1 MLIDSVVIVLREVL
15 EAALLVSVLLAATRR
30 LATPGPGLGLAAA
43 LGVCGAWLFGAAMR
57 PISSWFDGVGFE
69 VVNSLLQL
77 AIYIAILAVIGLLGA
92 GGRRARATLP
102 WAMVAAVSLAIVRE
116 GAEILLYFSGFLHQ
130 IGATADVLAGA
141 VLGLGVGFSTGALF
155 YYLLIAL
162 PPARALR
169 VAVGLLVL
177 VGAGMCAQATALLI
191 QADWLSVAGPVW
203 DTSAWLPESS
213 AIGQLLYALIGY
225 EASPSA
231 PEVGVYLGSML
242 AMLAAFLL
250 ARFVRP
256 ESGDSAA

>member
-15 EAALLVSVLLAATRR
+15 EAALLISVLLAATRR
-30 LATPGPGLGLAAA
+30 PATPGPGLGLAAA
-43 LGVCGAWLFGAAMR
+43 LGICGAWLFGAAMR

-177 VGAGMCAQATALLI
+177 VGAGMCAQAVKLLI
-191 QADWLSVAGPVW
+191 QADWLPAQQPLW
-203 DTSAWLPESS
+203 DTSDWLPEQSP
-213 AIGQLLYALIGY
+213 AGQLLYALIGY
-225 EASPSA
+225 EATPSPLQ
-231 PEVGVYLGSML
+231 VILYL
-242 AMLAAFLL
+242 A
-250 ARFVRP
+250 
-256 ESGDSAA
+256 SAAIALAVFTLTTRRSISEA

>member
-15 EAALLVSVLLAATRR
+15 EAALLISVLLAATRR
-30 LATPGPGLGLAAA
+30 PATPGPGLGLAAA
-43 LGVCGAWLFGAAMR
+43 LGICGAWLFGAAMR

-177 VGAGMCAQATALLI
+177 VGAGMCAQAVKLLI
-191 QADWLSVAGPVW
+191 QADWLPAQQPLW
-203 DTSAWLPESS
+203 DTSDWLPEQSP
-213 AIGQLLYALIGY
+213 AGQLLYALIGY
-225 EASPSA
+225 EATPSPLQ
-231 PEVGVYLGSML
+231 VIIYL
-242 AMLAAFLL
+242 A
-250 ARFVRP
+250 
-256 ESGDSAA
+256 SAATALAVFTLTTRFRSRKRR